1 MNAYARMTKVLFCII
16 RMESCAKGGV
26 HLNSKRMTF
35 SIPIMVIVGIAALWM
50 LNRGYSEIDLSIRIL
65 IALGAVLLSGGIS
78 YFLFPNEE
86 GK

>member
-1 MNAYARMTKVLFCII
+1 MQ
-16 RMESCAKGGV
+16 KGRFDV
-26 HLNSKRMTF
+26 NSKRMTF
-35 SIPIMVIVGIAALWM
+35 SIPIMAIVGIAALWM
-50 LNRGYSEIDLSIRIL
+50 LNKSYSEIALSIRIL